1 MEGEREK
8 GNSELVSIFKCGG
21 VVSWMTWLEQEGVD

>member
-8 GNSELVSIFKCGG
+8 GNSELVSIFKLGG
-21 VVSWMTWLEQEGVD
+21 GWYHELEQEGVD